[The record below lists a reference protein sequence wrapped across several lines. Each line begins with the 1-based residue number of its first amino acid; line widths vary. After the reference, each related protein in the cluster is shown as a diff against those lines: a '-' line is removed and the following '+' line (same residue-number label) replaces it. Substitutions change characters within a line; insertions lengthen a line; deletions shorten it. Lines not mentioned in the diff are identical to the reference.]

1 MPDGQV
7 SLDPKS
13 LAPTLE
19 RLDSPLGRF
28 TGSNESVFL
37 GIGHILGT
45 SVESFGRM
53 GAEFAGL
60 AGELHSHEAGSAA
73 TALQQASQVISQM
86 SVDRLRASFTMLA
99 QLEAGAAVVEKQLGT
114 LHSIIG
120 EIGALAI
127 NGKIQAALV
136 TAGGID
142 FSVFTKEIGRLGQ
155 LAEAS
160 TAQASGRM
168 REVRGAVAS
177 ALAAA
182 AAFEQGEAKEL
193 EAVRGRV
200 GASIEAM
207 TLRRRTVADAADSVS
222 SRSQDIAQRIT
233 QTVGELQINDNVNQR
248 IEHVRDALR
257 ALGQGRAFPQLDA
270 GRQASAAAGLL
281 RLAIAQLEHGTQ
293 DYGSEVASLV
303 RNLTGLA
310 EDARNILSDAEG
322 AFGGGSGG
330 VFVDEIEAD
339 IRRAAELLAVFS
351 EGRDRTRAVVQQVS
365 AAIAAM
371 SDDLESIRSIDADLR
386 IMGLNATLKCGR
398 LGNEGRALGV
408 VSHELRVCSK
418 RTEDSSH
425 IIAEQLEKLMALSQQ
440 IASGADGESGDGDP
454 GQMLSETLSALSS
467 MGQVLEQALGTLRTE
482 CGGVAGEL
490 FSAAKGVTIHH
501 ELESVCR
508 DSIRGLAAQ
517 LSGLEPVPPLD
528 REGHQAIY
536 DLIYASYTM
545 NRERFVHKDFAAGY
559 LEITIEEQAAPTAD
573 DGLDDLFL

>member
-7 SLDPKS
+7 SLDLKS
-13 LAPTLE
+13 LASTLE
-19 RLDSPLGRF
+19 RLDTPLGRF

-45 SVESFGRM
+45 SVGSFGRM
-53 GAEFAGL
+53 GTEFAQL

-73 TALQQASQVISQM
+73 TALQQASQVISQI
-86 SVDRLRASFTMLA
+86 SVGRLRDSFAKLA
-99 QLEAGAAVVEKQLGT
+99 QLEAGAAAVEKQLGN

-136 TAGGID
+136 TAKGID

-155 LAEAS
+155 MAEAS
-160 TAQASGRM
+160 TAQASGRV
-168 REVRGAVAS
+168 REVREAVAS

-200 GASIEAM
+200 ATSIETM
-207 TLRRRTVADAADSVS
+207 NHRRRAVAAAADSVS

-257 ALGQGRAFPQLDA
+257 ALGQGRAFPRLDG
-270 GRQASAAAGLL
+270 GRQTSAAAGLL
-281 RLAIAQLEHGTQ
+281 RLAIAQMEHGTQ
-293 DYGSEVASLV
+293 DYGTEVASLV

-310 EDARNILSDAEG
+310 EDAHNILKDAEG

-351 EGRDRTRAVVQQVS
+351 QGRDRTRAVVQQVS
-365 AAIAAM
+365 EAIAAM

-398 LGNEGRALGV
+398 LGNDGRALGV

-418 RTEDSSH
+418 RTEDCTH
-425 IIAEQLEKLMALSQQ
+425 IIAEQLEHLMALSQQ
-440 IASGADGESGDGDP
+440 IAAGADGEGGDVDP
-454 GQMLSETLSALSS
+454 GQMLSASLDALAS
-467 MGQVLEQALGTLRTE
+467 MGQVLEQALGTLRSE
-482 CGGVAGEL
+482 CGGVADEL

-501 ELESVCR
+501 DLETVCR
-508 DSIRGLAAQ
+508 DSVRGLSSL

-528 REGHQAIY
+528 RDGHQAIY
-536 DLIYASYTM
+536 DLIYANYTM
-545 NRERFVHKDFAAGY
+545 NRERHVHKDFASGY
-559 LEITIEEQAAPTAD
+559 LDITIEEQAAPAN